1 MGLVYSDSAA
11 VASHWSFRAGLAP
24 AAPFRCAFFFFI
36 TTGSGS
42 SSPPPS
48 SRSSRLRFLLRYSS
62 LLSDSGWVPLVW
74 RLDELDFLTAAA
86 AAAAWALPPPSLLA
100 PRDRTLVDRVP
111 AWKLCVLLFRPR
123 LDDRPDEGRRSPLSR
138 LRSLPP
144 PFVDST
150 TDTFFSVGFFL
161 TSPRLFERDLASGD
175 LAVVPRRPFDAAR
188 AAVPVV
194 PGVTDLLL
202 LPPPPFSAASPDD
215 LSLLRL
221 LDMDLDLSTVSV
233 FGTPVDVYS
242 TPDIEP
248 RRPADRLLGGS

>member
-1 MGLVYSDSAA
+1 L
-11 VASHWSFRAGLAP
+11 
-24 AAPFRCAFFFFI
+24 I

-42 SSPPPS
+42 SSPSAPPS
-48 SRSSRLRFLLRYSS
+48 SLSSRLRFLLRYSS
-62 LLSDSGWVPLVW
+62 LLSDSGWVPLVT

-86 AAAAWALPPPSLLA
+86 AAPLPPSLRA
-100 PRDRTLVDRVP
+100 PRDRTLADRTP
-111 AWKLCVLLFRPR
+111 PWWKLWVRLFRPR